1 MGKDAGVATFERS
14 TTILAGEVEDHFQ
27 AEIASWTS
35 LIKCRAQEVAR
46 ALERFCS
53 RLGAEGSRRTCSRP
67 HQASTSRWGASLLH
81 STKAVIFFA
90 MFSLPGEPDSADVE
104 ADLRETAR
112 HINKS
117 TPRPIGDIA
126 ILEGAEAH
134 ERTLKYT
141 FRFKELSKEEVSP
154 EFNWKQT
161 EFLTEFV
168 CTTPEMKVF
177 VENNVTLKY
186 AYHDKN
192 GKLVIVISIEPRA
205 CSRE

>member
-1 MGKDAGVATFERS
+1 
-14 TTILAGEVEDHFQ
+14 
-27 AEIASWTS
+27 
-35 LIKCRAQEVAR
+35 
-46 ALERFCS
+46 
-53 RLGAEGSRRTCSRP
+53 
-67 HQASTSRWGASLLH
+67 
-81 STKAVIFFA
+81 
-90 MFSLPGEPDSADVE
+90 MFSLPGEPESIDIE

-117 TPRPIGDIA
+117 TPRSIGDIA
-126 ILEGAEAH
+126 ILERAEAH

-141 FRFKELSKEEVSP
+141 FRFKELGKEEVSP
-154 EFNWKQT
+154 EFKWKQT

-192 GKLVIVISIEPRA
+192 GKLVVVISIEPRA
-205 CSRE
+205 CSRD